1 MKMRHVYR
9 PPRRNRFLSTA
20 VIFGGGAIFT
30 FLVFYLIPLMQK
42 LEDGLK
48 PEEEDLVAN
57 ITVAP
62 EEEYV
67 APEEEPEPD
76 EPEPEPEF
84 EDSTDDVQVDV
95 IDLPS
100 LGSTLSGGPVLL
112 NVNPSVAFGGDGD
125 DIGAGGIDSDPV
137 PSQTATPNVSNS
149 IKKALKKRGSARV
162 VISGLVDENG
172 SVVESSV
179 SESSGISGLDQ
190 AALKAFQKYK
200 FKPAIRNGRKARA
213 NVQVPFDFRTK

>member
-48 PEEEDLVAN
+48 PEEEDLVRN

-62 EEEYV
+62 QEEYV
-67 APEEEPEPD
+67 APEEEPEPEEKQD
-76 EPEPEPEF
+76 EPEF
-84 EDSTDDVQVDV
+84 QDSNDDVQVEPL
-95 IDLPS
+95 DLPG
-100 LGSTLSGGPVLL
+100 LGTGLSGPVLL
-112 NVNPSVAFGGDGD
+112 NINPSVAFSGDGD

-137 PSQTATPNVSNS
+137 PSQTATPNVSNAV
-149 IKKALKKRGSARV
+149 KKALAKRGGARV

-190 AALKAFQKYK
+190 ASLKAFQKYK

>member
-76 EPEPEPEF
+76 EPEPCLLYT
-84 EDSTDDVQVDV
+84 S
-95 IDLPS
+95 PS
-100 LGSTLSGGPVLL
+100 PR
-112 NVNPSVAFGGDGD
+112 D
-125 DIGAGGIDSDPV
+125 
-137 PSQTATPNVSNS
+137 
-149 IKKALKKRGSARV
+149 RG
-162 VISGLVDENG
+162 
-172 SVVESSV
+172 
-179 SESSGISGLDQ
+179 
-190 AALKAFQKYK
+190 
-200 FKPAIRNGRKARA
+200 
-213 NVQVPFDFRTK
+213 